1 MNSKEAPSDMSQQLE
16 HRVRHQVGK
25 DNDKVLTITLET
37 RKSECSLTMRIRIRK

>member
-25 DNDKVLTITLET
+25 DNDKVLKTLET
-37 RKSECSLTMRIRIRK
+37 RKGECSLTMRIRIRK